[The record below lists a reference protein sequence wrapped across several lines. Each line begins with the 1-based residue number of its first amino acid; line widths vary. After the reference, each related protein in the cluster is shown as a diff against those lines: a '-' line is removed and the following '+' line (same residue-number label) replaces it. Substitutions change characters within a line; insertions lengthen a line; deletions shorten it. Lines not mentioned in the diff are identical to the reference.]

1 MDRTAEHLR
10 NSHSVLLASHTSPD
24 GDAIGSLIAMGLCLK
39 ALGKDATLYNQS
51 PIPTVYRYLPSVS
64 GIQNRVDDPER
75 FETAVI
81 LDCGDLDRVG
91 DLAGAIGRIP
101 DVVNIDHHVTNTRF
115 GRFRLIDPTAC
126 ATAEIVYRLIRRM
139 EIPMVRAIATA
150 IYTGIFTDTGSFRFS
165 NTNRAAFSIC
175 EEMVSAGVD
184 PYEVARHV
192 YGTYSLGRIK
202 LLNRALDSLEISD
215 NGKLSLMTLTREM
228 FEETGTRSED
238 GDGLINYARFIED
251 VRIAVL
257 IREYTNG
264 EAASVGAVTGRGV
277 NRFHVSLRSDG
288 SVDVGAIAAMFGG
301 GGHRNA
307 AGFNIVTGIG
317 ELKSGIFNLA
327 ERV

>member
-64 GIQNRVDDPER
+64 GIQNRVEDPER

-264 EAASVGAVTGRGV
+264 EAASGGAVTGRGV